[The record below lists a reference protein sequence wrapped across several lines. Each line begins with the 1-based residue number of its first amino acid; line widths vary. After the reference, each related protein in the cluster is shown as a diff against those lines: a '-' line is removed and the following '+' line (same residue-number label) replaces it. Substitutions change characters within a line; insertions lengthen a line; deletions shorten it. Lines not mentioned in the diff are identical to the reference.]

1 MTSWKAW
8 DERAYLLDTRTILWA
23 MGRSERLLPLA
34 RRVISSE
41 ALVISVASYLGS
53 DAESQER
60 QLSIADPIFWW
71 NFDSQQFDRVLIA
84 QARAIADGLTLVTI
98 HR

>member
-1 MTSWKAW
+1 MHNPVGDGKVRAATSSRKTC
-8 DERAYLLDTRTILWA
+8 DL
-23 MGRSERLLPLA
+23 M
-34 RRVISSE
+34 
-41 ALVISVASYLGS
+41 SVASYLGS